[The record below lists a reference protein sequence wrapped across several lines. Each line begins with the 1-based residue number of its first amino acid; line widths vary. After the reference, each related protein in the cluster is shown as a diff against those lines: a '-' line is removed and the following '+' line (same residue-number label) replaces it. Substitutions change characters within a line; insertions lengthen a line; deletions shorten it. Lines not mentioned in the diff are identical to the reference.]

1 MKQFNALVLAGRRNE
16 PDAFSETPGG
26 AHRTSTR
33 IRNSA
38 SAISATQSRAG
49 RGPRPR
55 PTDDVS
61 FFESLCLNYLLIDG
75 ISYTGVSEIVI
86 VFMYSVFIIAL
97 TVKVLFK
104 WR

>member
-1 MKQFNALVLAGRRNE
+1 MAA
-16 PDAFSETPGG
+16 
-26 AHRTSTR
+26 
-33 IRNSA
+33 
-38 SAISATQSRAG
+38 RAG
-49 RGPRPR
+49 VKTALKIDTSVIVTTITPLNRFIMENTLKQPGKPKRPR

-86 VFMYSVFIIAL
+86 VLMYSVFIIAL